1 MLREVFSEGGLFRSS
16 IVIMVR
22 AAAFTALGSLAAAC
36 GGGGSSGPNP
46 AATTAPIVGTSI
58 MTHGNAVLTIPNRI
72 PAPASSNRRVPKFV
86 SPSTVSVAISV
97 NGGAPAYSDV
107 SVNSPLCTAGSN
119 GRVCTVPFTAPVGS
133 DTVSVKLYDAAAGA
147 GTLLGTGTATATA
160 AAGATFSVTV
170 PVSPIAAY
178 VSNIS
183 VSWSGTN
190 YLVAGTRNS
199 LTLSFTFLDPDG
211 NTIVASTSPSLSSP
225 LTITSNDAHVTVTP
239 TTLTSPSQT
248 VTATYDGSPALGQL
262 VIIGVD
268 AGTRELGNL
277 STAPEFN
284 YLVSTLAGTGQPGA
298 GDGPGTSATFNGP
311 YGLAV
316 DTTGNVYVA
325 DTGNEKIRKITPAGV
340 VSTFAGSGGTG
351 AADGPAGTA
360 TFSTP
365 FGVAVSSS
373 GIVYVADNANN
384 KIRMITQAGV
394 VSTFAGT
401 GAVGSTDGPAASA
414 TFNGPRGIITDASG
428 NVYVSDIGNSNG
440 YKIRMITAAG
450 VVSTIAGTGAQGSAN
465 GPAAGASFYGP
476 SSVTLDSSGNLYIAD
491 TENNLIREIS
501 GGIVSTFAGTGA
513 STPVMNGPGASA
525 TFFHPDGTAIDNTG
539 DILVADASNNLIR
552 LITSSGYVSTVAG
565 SGASAETNGTGTAAA
580 FNGPIGVAI
589 DGSGNIY
596 VADVQGNTIRKIVP

>member
-1 MLREVFSEGGLFRSS
+1 M
-16 IVIMVR
+16 VIMLR
-22 AAAFTALGSLAAAC
+22 AAAFAALGSVATAC

-46 AATTAPIVGTSI
+46 VATTAPIVGSSI
-58 MTHGNAVLTIPNRI
+58 TTHGNAVLVIPNRTP
-72 PAPASSNRRVPKFV
+72 PAASSNRRVPKFV
-86 SPSTVSVAISV
+86 SPSTVSVGISV
-97 NGGAPAYSDV
+97 NGAAAVYSDV

-133 DTVSVKLYDAAAGA
+133 DTVSVKLYDGAAGA

-160 AAGATFSVTV
+160 AAGASFSVTI
-170 PVSPIAAY
+170 PVNPIASY
-178 VSNIS
+178 VSNVAI
-183 VSWSGTN
+183 VWSGTN
-190 YLVAGTRNS
+190 YFAVGTPNS
-199 LTLSFTFLDPDG
+199 FTATFTFLDPDG
-211 NTIVASTSPSLSSP
+211 NTILPATSPSLSSP

-262 VIIGVD
+262 VTIAVD
-268 AGTRELGNL
+268 AGTRELTDI

-284 YLVSTLAGTGQPGA
+284 YVVSTLAGTGQSGA
-298 GDGPGTSATFNGP
+298 GDGPGTSATFNSP

-316 DTTGNVYVA
+316 DATGNVYVA

-351 AADGPAGTA
+351 AADGAAATA
-360 TFSTP
+360 TFNTP

-384 KIRMITQAGV
+384 KIRAITQAGV

-401 GAVGSTDGPAASA
+401 GAVGSTDGPAATA

-440 YKIRMITAAG
+440 YKIRMISAAG
-450 VVSTIAGTGAQGSAN
+450 VVSTIAGTGAQGAMN
-465 GPAAGASFYGP
+465 GPAAGATFYGP
-476 SSVTLDSSGNLYIAD
+476 SSVTLDRNGNLYIAD

-513 STPVMNGPGASA
+513 TTPVVNGPGASA

-565 SGASAETNGTGTAAA
+565 NGAAAETNGTGTGAA

-596 VADVQGNTIRKIVP
+596 VADLQGNTIRKIVP